1 MNERAKTPVG
11 SLEWERA
18 GGPPLSLSQRI
29 AVLGGAAAVI
39 LADLPPRIDWHLGRW
54 GLMPRRLPRKVD
66 LVRWS
71 PPDTRVVKDA
81 EEFLREVSSPQ
92 MALHSLRTYYFSA
105 ILYELSN
112 TKDSIDR
119 EALYVAAVLHDV
131 GLFEDPRPF
140 AEHCFSVGSA
150 REARRIAKQ
159 GGWDDSRLDRMAV
172 AITTN
177 LNARVPIEHYGPE
190 AHFMRAGGL
199 VEVIAQEWRIHPDNL
214 AEILARYPRTG
225 FAEDALALVSRESI
239 LNPRG
244 RFACMGPI
252 FPVIVR
258 RASFSLESRS

>member
-1 MNERAKTPVG
+1 M
-11 SLEWERA
+11 
-18 GGPPLSLSQRI
+18 
-29 AVLGGAAAVI
+29 
-39 LADLPPRIDWHLGRW
+39 
-54 GLMPRRLPRKVD
+54 
-66 LVRWS
+66 
-71 PPDTRVVKDA
+71 
-81 EEFLREVSSPQ
+81 SSPQ

-105 ILYELSN
+105 ILRRAEVTPKTPSTVRLS
-112 TKDSIDR
+112 TSLR
-119 EALYVAAVLHDV
+119 SCTMW

-172 AITTN
+172 ADHHESQCTRAYRA
-177 LNARVPIEHYGPE
+177 LWARSPFYARRRLGRSHCEEWE
-190 AHFMRAGGL
+190 A
-199 VEVIAQEWRIHPDNL
+199 PSDNL
-214 AEILARYPRTG
+214 AESLARYPRTG
-225 FAEDALALVSRESI
+225 FAEDALALDSRESI